1 LLSVFVIGPTLPPVA
16 TAFPPAAEDVEPDV
30 APDVEPELAVAPLL
44 LFEVLVFVVVL
55 GGGVVDGGTTLHS
68 YSWPLNSASCPS
80 ASPYVPEV
88 LEGTTTRSAK
98 GSEQFQAKA
107 GTDSASPN
115 NNIAMRFIV
124 SSSKLDCEVH

>member
-1 LLSVFVIGPTLPPVA
+1 VA
-16 TAFPPAAEDVEPDV
+16 TAFPPAAEDVEADV

-44 LFEVLVFVVVL
+44 LFEVFVVVL

-88 LEGTTTRSAK
+88 PEGTMVRSAK
-98 GSEQFQAKA
+98 GSLQFQHIALRLLPRIITAIAKYF
-107 GTDSASPN
+107 
-115 NNIAMRFIV
+115 FICFSFELTTV
-124 SSSKLDCEVH
+124 GILHGLRSCG